1 MKKLFLRYFRWLSTF
16 ALLTSFLIFL
26 SVDTAN
32 NRPQVVEDVL
42 KKVQASQLGGGGE
55 RHRLVSIL
63 GIGLVIV
70 VGALVSVMVNY

>member
-1 MKKLFLRYFRWLSTF
+1 M
-16 ALLTSFLIFL
+16 
-26 SVDTAN
+26 DTAN

-42 KKVQASQLGGGGE
+42 KKAQASQLGGGGE

>member
-1 MKKLFLRYFRWLSTF
+1 M
-16 ALLTSFLIFL
+16 

>member
-42 KKVQASQLGGGGE
+42 KKAQASQLGGGGE